1 VQPTQVEQLLDMAAV
16 HAFYSGLLEEVL
28 GHPVPTPH
36 DMTASAQG
44 AVEKSIHD
52 LQRWLNLLDL
62 AITPLMVRD
71 ALRESTTQETGEAL
85 LRHFVR
91 KSSRSDPDRD

>member
-1 VQPTQVEQLLDMAAV
+1 MQPGQVEQLLDMAAV
-16 HAFYSGLLEEVL
+16 HAFYIGLLEDVL
-28 GHPVPTPH
+28 GHPVPVPH
-36 DMTASAQG
+36 EVKAGAEG
-44 AVEKSIHD
+44 AVETSVHS

-71 ALRESTTQETGEAL
+71 ALKESTTQETAEAL

-91 KSSRSDPDRD
+91 KSRTSSSSQM